1 MANYNDLDL
10 DHKREFLMNQTALFL
25 VISALNQIEGS
36 KNTAALVDKI
46 WKHAYEATKK
56 LSDERVEEATA
67 DLEAKR
73 KPFNEAT
80 GDVVIQELI

>member
-1 MANYNDLDL
+1 MTSYNDLDL

-36 KNTAALVDKI
+36 QDTAALVDQV
-46 WKHAYEATKK
+46 WKHAHEVTKK
-56 LSDERVEEATA
+56 LSDERVGEMTA

-73 KPFNEAT
+73 KPFNEAA
-80 GDVVIQELI
+80 GDVVIQELN